1 MSEFK
6 LTEPLDQYDQQLL
19 ANVHPRDW
27 KNPIPSSRY
36 NLVVV
41 GGGTAGL
48 VAAAGAAG
56 LGAKVALIERG
67 FMGGDCLNVGCVP
80 SKTLISVARQC
91 KAIRGA
97 GDSGFN
103 IGEVQVDFP
112 RVMERMR
119 RLRAGLSTHDSVQRF
134 RGLGVDVYLGA
145 GCFTRKN
152 TIEVGDQNLEFKKAV
167 IATGARATI
176 PSIPGL
182 DESEYLTNESLFSLR
197 QLPKHLVI
205 VGGGPLGCEMAQC
218 FARFGSQVTLIE
230 GGNQIL
236 SQEEPEA
243 AALVQSALESD
254 GVRILL
260 ATRLIRAERVG
271 MSRSMVV
278 SNHEKE
284 TTIGFDEI
292 LLSVGR
298 TPNVAGLGL
307 ELVGVDHDLQSGV
320 AVDDFLR
327 TTNPCI
333 YAAGDVCSRFK
344 FTHAADAMSRIV
356 IQNALFMGRK
366 RMSKLL
372 IPRCTYTSPEIAQVG
387 MLPRQAAEHGIKLVQ
402 YSQPFRAVDRAV
414 LEGNDVGYVSVYC
427 RQGSDQI
434 MGATVVAANAGDLI
448 GEIVLAMKHRIGLA
462 KLAAVIHPYPTHADA
477 IRKLGDLYNRQRLT
491 PWVQSVLARWM
502 KWIG

>member
-6 LTEPLDQYDQQLL
+6 LTEPLDTYDQQLL
-19 ANVHPRDW
+19 ANVHPQDW
-27 KNPIPSSRY
+27 KNPRPSGRY
-36 NLVVV
+36 NLVVL

-80 SKTLISVARQC
+80 SKALISAARQC
-91 KAIRGA
+91 NALRA
-97 GDSGFN
+97 AAESGFN
-103 IGEVQVDFP
+103 IGEFHVEFP
-112 RVMERMR
+112 RIMERMR
-119 RLRAGLSTHDSVQRF
+119 RLRAGLSSHDSVQRF
-134 RGLGVDVYLGA
+134 RGLGVDVFLGA

-152 TIEVGDQNLEFKKAV
+152 TIEVEDQTLEFKKAV

-182 DESEYLTNESLFSLR
+182 GESEYLTNESLFSLR
-197 QLPKHLVI
+197 QLPKTLVI

-218 FARFGSQVTLIE
+218 FARFGARVTLIE
-230 GGNQIL
+230 GGNQIVA
-236 SQEEPEA
+236 QEEKEA
-243 AALVQSALESD
+243 AALVQSSLERD
-254 GVRILL
+254 GVQVLL
-260 ATRLIRAERVG
+260 NTKLIRVEGSGKPR
-271 MSRSMVV
+271 RMVV
-278 SNHEKE
+278 ESRGEE
-284 TTIGFDEI
+284 ATIGFDEI

-298 TPNVAGLGL
+298 TPNVTRLGL
-307 ELVGVDHDLQSGV
+307 ELVGVDYDLQSGV

-327 TTNPCI
+327 TTNHRI

-356 IQNALFMGRK
+356 IQNSLFMGRK

-387 MLPRQAAEHGIKLVQ
+387 MLPCQAAEHGINLVH

-414 LEGNDVGYVSVYC
+414 LDGNDVGYVSVYC

-448 GEIVLAMKHRIGLA
+448 GEIIVAMKHRIGLA

-477 IRKLGDLYNRQRLT
+477 IRKLGDQFNRQRLT
-491 PWVQSVLARWM
+491 PWVQSVLAQWM
-502 KWIG
+502 NWTR

>member
-1 MSEFK
+1 
-6 LTEPLDQYDQQLL
+6 
-19 ANVHPRDW
+19 
-27 KNPIPSSRY
+27 
-36 NLVVV
+36 
-41 GGGTAGL
+41 
-48 VAAAGAAG
+48 
-56 LGAKVALIERG
+56 
-67 FMGGDCLNVGCVP
+67 
-80 SKTLISVARQC
+80 
-91 KAIRGA
+91 
-97 GDSGFN
+97 
-103 IGEVQVDFP
+103 
-112 RVMERMR
+112 
-119 RLRAGLSTHDSVQRF
+119 
-134 RGLGVDVYLGA
+134 
-145 GCFTRKN
+145 
-152 TIEVGDQNLEFKKAV
+152 
-167 IATGARATI
+167 
-176 PSIPGL
+176 
-182 DESEYLTNESLFSLR
+182 
-197 QLPKHLVI
+197 
-205 VGGGPLGCEMAQC
+205 
-218 FARFGSQVTLIE
+218 LIE

>member
-1 MSEFK
+1 
-6 LTEPLDQYDQQLL
+6 
-19 ANVHPRDW
+19 
-27 KNPIPSSRY
+27 
-36 NLVVV
+36 
-41 GGGTAGL
+41 
-48 VAAAGAAG
+48 
-56 LGAKVALIERG
+56 
-67 FMGGDCLNVGCVP
+67 
-80 SKTLISVARQC
+80 
-91 KAIRGA
+91 
-97 GDSGFN
+97 
-103 IGEVQVDFP
+103 
-112 RVMERMR
+112 
-119 RLRAGLSTHDSVQRF
+119 
-134 RGLGVDVYLGA
+134 
-145 GCFTRKN
+145 
-152 TIEVGDQNLEFKKAV
+152 
-167 IATGARATI
+167 
-176 PSIPGL
+176 
-182 DESEYLTNESLFSLR
+182 
-197 QLPKHLVI
+197 
-205 VGGGPLGCEMAQC
+205 
-218 FARFGSQVTLIE
+218 
-230 GGNQIL
+230 
-236 SQEEPEA
+236 
-243 AALVQSALESD
+243 
-254 GVRILL
+254 
-260 ATRLIRAERVG
+260 
-271 MSRSMVV
+271 MVV